1 MTKEELQIKVG
12 ELDRDVVSYKKSD
25 EKIRTELSKLLGA
38 GYIPKKQFDLT
49 NGDQLVY
56 SWLKI
61 AFEIGKLKT
70 FKRNVDLGDKVNNL
84 EDNLSRIE
92 NNVGEDIIKIDNRLN
107 KINK

>member
-12 ELDRDVVSYKKSD
+12 KLETSNTIYKADDLLS
-25 EKIRTELSKLLGA
+25 RTELSGLLG
-38 GYIPKKQFDLT
+38 GRWKTDKYSNDKTLIP
-49 NGDQLVY
+49 Y
-56 SWLKI
+56 SWMEI

-107 KINK
+107 NIKK